1 NRAVLSATTDHLLV
15 GSGMRPPGG
24 DVVPVPVVRQARDH
38 HVGGCGSPL
47 VTQRT
52 HRRVG
57 AAPGDD
63 VAYPPPSCGRLLAG
77 EGVDAV
83 GEGDPVQ
90 LGDESFGLGERP
102 TGAATLNL
110 VIHIANPGL
119 ITLTAN
125 PLIYLVS
132 TIVVLRGILGARA
145 HST

>member
-1 NRAVLSATTDHLLV
+1 CLRFHIPSC
-15 GSGMRPPGG
+15 G
-24 DVVPVPVVRQARDH
+24 DVVPVPVVRQAGDH

-57 AAPGDD
+57 PTPSYY
-63 VAYPPPSCGRLLAG
+63 VAYPPLSCGGLLAG
-77 EGVDAV
+77 ERVDAV

-90 LGDESFGLGERP
+90 LGDEGFGLGERP

-110 VIHIANPGL
+110 VIHIANPGP

-132 TIVVLRGILGARA
+132 TIVVLRGILGTRA
-145 HST
+145 HPT